1 MKHLFFVVSLFLLLT
16 IPLRADFSMR
26 IEYLDETEEVELLS
40 NIARWE
46 IDGANEQFRLVA
58 LDGTILAEKHL
69 YDDVR
74 RIVFFEDNS
83 SIGVKLDDAESVVAV
98 YPNPTSSILHIEGLN
113 QGETIRV
120 FSLDGQ
126 LLVSQTA
133 GAGHTSLDLTSLQ
146 TGVYLIQINT
156 EFFKIIKQ

>member
-16 IPLRADFSMR
+16 IPLRADLSMR
-26 IEYLDETEEVELLS
+26 IEYPDETEKTELLS

-46 IDGANEQFRLVA
+46 IDGVNEQFRLVA
-58 LDGTILAEKHL
+58 LDGTILAERNL
-69 YDDVR
+69 YDDIR
-74 RIVFFEDNS
+74 RIAFVDYNGPTVSNDNANKMF
-83 SIGVKLDDAESVVAV
+83 SI
-98 YPNPTSSILHIEGLN
+98 YPNPTSSSLYIEGLN

-133 GAGHTSLDLTSLQ
+133 GAAHTSLDLTSLQ

>member
-16 IPLRADFSMR
+16 IPLRGCLSMR

-74 RIVFFEDNS
+74 RIVFFEGQGPNTN
-83 SIGVKLDDAESVVAV
+83 LEESQQFIAV
-98 YPNPTSSILHIEGLN
+98 YPNPTSSILYIEGLN

-120 FSLDGQ
+120 FSLEGQ

-133 GAGHTSLDLTSLQ
+133 GAAHTSLDLTSLQ

>member
-16 IPLRADFSMR
+16 IPLRADLSMR

-74 RIVFFEDNS
+74 RIVFFEDNGS
-83 SIGVKLDDAESVVAV
+83 TGVKLDDAERVVAV
-98 YPNPTSSILHIEGLN
+98 YPNPTSSILYIEGLN

-133 GAGHTSLDLTSLQ
+133 GAAHTSLDLTSLQ
-146 TGVYLIQINT
+146 TGLYLIQINT

>member
-16 IPLRADFSMR
+16 IQLRADISMR
-26 IEYLDETEEVELLS
+26 IEYLDETEGVELLS

-74 RIVFFEDNS
+74 RIVFFEEQGPNTNLEENQQL
-83 SIGVKLDDAESVVAV
+83 IAI
-98 YPNPTSSILHIEGLN
+98 YPNPTTSHLYIEGLN

-120 FSLDGQ
+120 FSLEGQ

-133 GAGHTSLDLTSLQ
+133 GAAHTSLDLTLLQ

>member
-16 IPLRADFSMR
+16 IPLRADLSMR
-26 IEYLDETEEVELLS
+26 IEYLDETEKTELLS

-58 LDGTILAEKHL
+58 LDGTILAERNL
-69 YDDVR
+69 YDDIR
-74 RIVFFEDNS
+74 RIAFVDYNGPTVSNDNANKMF
-83 SIGVKLDDAESVVAV
+83 SI
-98 YPNPTSSILHIEGLN
+98 YPNPTSSSLCIEGLN

-133 GAGHTSLDLTSLQ
+133 GAVYTSLDLTSLQ